1 MVGRSAA
8 PLTVT
13 QPSLP
18 SFLALA
24 KWAEGEDVTCHED
37 TIIYIHVY
45 IRLYTYY
52 INNHTCLHRIG
63 KQRSEN
69 HVPSGASGGDRGRPG
84 ATGGDRRRPG
94 ATWAAAPAPSHG
106 WDFWRSP
113 HWGLQGGLK
122 PLPPRIQIWKWGG
135 YHGVPMKAI
144 EIMG

>member
-1 MVGRSAA
+1 MSRRGRCDM
-8 PLTVT
+8 P
-13 QPSLP
+13 
-18 SFLALA
+18 
-24 KWAEGEDVTCHED
+24 WIHYY
-37 TIIYIHVY
+37 IYIHVY
-45 IRLYTYY
+45 TIIYVFIMCIYIYIYIYILYIYIHSIYIY

-69 HVPSGASGGDRGRPG
+69 HVPSGGDRG
-84 ATGGDRRRPG
+84 RPG

-113 HWGLQGGLK
+113 HWGPQGGLK

-144 EIMG
+144 EIMGKIIVKSINQWI